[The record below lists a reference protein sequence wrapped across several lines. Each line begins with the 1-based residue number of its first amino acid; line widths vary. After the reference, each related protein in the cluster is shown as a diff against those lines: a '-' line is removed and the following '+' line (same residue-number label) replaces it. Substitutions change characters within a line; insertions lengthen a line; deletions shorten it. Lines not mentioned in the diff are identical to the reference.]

1 MVPILA
7 IVIVHSD
14 FLEHVRPVLQSV
26 PELPISEVFPA
37 VKLCGESHL
46 SDRELVE
53 SILSHEGAHG
63 DIRSLLKRWRMMP
76 NLGHDPKIIRYGRT
90 PMSMSF
96 LTNMLLLYLYIH
108 FCICEQRLL
117 MAFCLSFAS
126 ENVDSKNE
134 VYYFFLVCSF
144 DLSMLCNDRAILYVK
159 QSRNVCFI
167 SCTEST

>member
-14 FLEHVRPVLQSV
+14 FLEHVGPVLQSV

-76 NLGHDPKIIRYGRT
+76 NLGHDPQNIVKAEVFPFPTHISDRFE
-90 PMSMSF
+90 MMLQWQMFSKF
-96 LTNMLLLYLYIH
+96 LSAL
-108 FCICEQRLL
+108 FCHV
-117 MAFCLSFAS
+117 S
-126 ENVDSKNE
+126 NHP
-134 VYYFFLVCSF
+134 FF
-144 DLSMLCNDRAILYVK
+144 
-159 QSRNVCFI
+159 
-167 SCTEST
+167 